1 MKPVTILEA
10 IADRKLLGHGFKKR
24 WLKGDSWAA
33 WRSCL
38 CAIFALAFESVVAFE
53 TYRACTGRSVAPTKQ
68 AKEVYLICGRRSGKS
83 YLTAAI
89 ATYIAAFRDHA
100 PYLSP
105 GEVGVVAIVAAD
117 KSQAAIILRYIR
129 GFIASSPIL
138 RSMLASDLKETITL
152 KNGIEIQVLTAD
164 FRSVRGRTLCAA
176 LVDELAFLNASDGSA
191 NPDSAVLEALRPSL
205 ISIPD
210 SILIGLSSPYAKR
223 GELYRQ
229 FQLNYG
235 KDESDVLIWKAA
247 SSTMNPSL
255 SKLSIAAAFL
265 RDPVSAR
272 TEYSAEFRDDLSG
285 FLTQEVLDA
294 CIVRGRVSLPRLP
307 SITYR
312 AFADMSGGRSDS
324 ATLGIAHLDG
334 EKGVLDLLIERPA
347 PHVPQEVTAE
357 FSRLLKSYGCHE
369 VTADKY
375 SAEWAASEFYS
386 NGITLRPSDKNRS
399 EIYLEFLP
407 AVLSQQ
413 VELLDHPKMNSQL
426 LGLERRVG
434 RNQDQID
441 HGPGG
446 HDDCA
451 NAAAGALVQVR
462 GSGFWP
468 VEMAHE
474 ALSARKD
481 LQPLPSIEEEKAAIV
496 AGGTGVRREPAKHD
510 RRFGAQRINNVGT
523 SAVIEKPTLSPTCPR
538 CGNVGLAR
546 ASVQGISGEIRESC
560 PCGWSQVTPGRTGL
574 RFH

>member
-1 MKPVTILEA
+1 MKTYNILEC
-10 IADRKLLGHGFKKR
+10 IRDPKLLGHGFKKK
-24 WLKGDSWAA
+24 WLRSDTWKA
-33 WRSCL
+33 WRAFLSAC
-38 CAIFALAFESVVAFE
+38 FGLAFEDDAALE
-53 TYRACTGRSVAPTKQ
+53 TFKSCTGRVTAPTKQ
-68 AKEVYLICGRRSGKS
+68 FREVYLICGRRSGKS
-83 YLTAAI
+83 YLTAAC

-229 FQLNYG
+229 YQANYG
-235 KDESDVLIWKAA
+235 KDDSDVLVWKAA

-255 SKLSIAAAFL
+255 SKLSIAAAYL
-265 RDPVSAR
+265 RDPTAAR
-272 TEYSAEFRDDLSG
+272 TELGSEWREDLSS
-285 FLTQEVLDA
+285 FLTAEVLDA
-294 CIVRGRVSLPRLP
+294 CVLRGRVSLPRLP
-307 SITYR
+307 SVTYR

-334 EKGVLDLLIERPA
+334 EKGVLDLLVERPA

-357 FSRLLKSYGCHE
+357 FSRLLKNYGCHE

-386 NGITLRPSDKNRS
+386 HGIALRPSDKNRS

-413 VELLDHPKMNSQL
+413 VELLDHPKMISQL
-426 LGLERRVG
+426 LGLERKVG
-434 RNQDQID
+434 RNADIVD
-441 HGPGG
+441 HGPGS
-446 HDDCA
+446 HDDVC
-451 NAAAGALVQVR
+451 NSAAGALVQVR

-468 VEMAHE
+468 VEMARAAKHE
-474 ALSARKD
+474 RQVSEHLSEAEQKAL
-481 LQPLPSIEEEKAAIV
+481 IV
-496 AGGTGVRREPAKHD
+496 AGGVGVRREPAAADK
-510 RRFGAQRINNVGT
+510 RFGAPRQKI
-523 SAVIEKPTLSPTCPR
+523 SATTAVLGAAVLTPACPR
-538 CGNVGLAR
+538 CGSVGLSRCAPT
-546 ASVQGISGEIRESC
+546 GIAADIQEVCS
-560 PCGWSQVTPGRTGL
+560 CGWTNIVRRSASL
-574 RFH
+574 RSH